1 MKKSTKKN
9 NGMVMTVILSIV
21 SVLYVLP
28 VVAVILNSFKANT
41 FVMTDTFA
49 LPTGEMYVGFAN
61 FIKGMTFGN
70 YPFIKSVLYSVV
82 ITVLSAALILVCT
95 CMAG

>member
-41 FVMTDTFA
+41 FVMTDIG
-49 LPTGEMYVGFAN
+49 LE
-61 FIKGMTFGN
+61 
-70 YPFIKSVLYSVV
+70 
-82 ITVLSAALILVCT
+82 ILT
-95 CMAG
+95 H